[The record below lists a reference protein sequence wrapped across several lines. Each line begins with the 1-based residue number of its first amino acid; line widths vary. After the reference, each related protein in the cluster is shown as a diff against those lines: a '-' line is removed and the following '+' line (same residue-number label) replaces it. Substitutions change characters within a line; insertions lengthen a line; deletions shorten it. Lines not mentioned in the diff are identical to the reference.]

1 MPQAA
6 LIHFPSVNLHNRL
19 EEFQGLFP
27 RTLEGVA
34 ADNGAEAAAV
44 ADGASLIE
52 HRFVVILLGAAEKI
66 TMR

>member
-6 LIHFPSVNLHNRL
+6 LSHFPSVNLHDHL
-19 EEFQGLFP
+19 EEFQGLFH

>member
-6 LIHFPSVNLHNRL
+6 LSHFPSVDLHDRVEKL
-19 EEFQGLFP
+19 QGVFLG
-27 RTLEGVA
+27 TLEGVA
-34 ADNGAEAAAV
+34 ADDGAEAAAV
-44 ADGASLIE
+44 ADGADLIE